1 MISDRDSISVNE
13 VIKDRKANKFLFYFW
28 FAKNWFLERLAVAA
42 PIPSW
47 RVAFHRWRGIKIGKN
62 VYIGYDVTFDR
73 IYPELITIEDY
84 VEIGDK
90 SIISAHERGSIIFRD
105 KYPRKLKPVHLKRG
119 AWVMPG
125 VIIIPGITIGEMAVV
140 ATGSVVTKD
149 VPSKKLVG
157 GVPAKIIKDLEDE
170 AVSNATT

>member
-1 MISDRDSISVNE
+1 MINERDSISVKE
-13 VIKDRKANKFLFYFW
+13 VIADRKANKFLFLLW
-28 FAKNWFLERLAVAA
+28 FGKNWFLERMAAIA

-47 RVAFHRWRGIKIGKN
+47 RVALHRCRGIIIGKN

-105 KYPRKLKPVHLKRG
+105 KYPRKLKPVLLKRG
-119 AWVMPG
+119 AWIMPG
-125 VIIIPGITIGEMAVV
+125 VIIIPGVTVGEMSVI

-149 VPSKKLVG
+149 VPSKKMVA
-157 GVPAKIIKDLEDE
+157 GVPAKIIKDLDE
-170 AVSNATT
+170 NESVV